1 MCYVKTPVRVYYALL
16 SSILI
21 ITVLTGALAGCGGA
35 AQATPTP
42 TKTPR
47 PDVSA
52 PAATAEIIVQ
62 PTQTPTDAPLPTEA
76 PTETSEPPT
85 ATPEPTATS
94 APTAA
99 PAASGPNTTPPAREA
114 GVSIFTGLRPADPAV
129 LERRPLAIKITNDA
143 DAQKKQADLNK
154 ADVVVESRVEYS
166 ETRFTA
172 VYQSQ
177 DATRVGPIRSA
188 RLIDVELPVIFDA
201 ILAFSGGV
209 EPVRQL
215 LYNSDF
221 GDHILEQARNGSSF
235 YRDMNVGGLSWNTL
249 FANTTTLWNTA
260 TQRGWNV
267 SPEPSAAWGFS
278 EAAPPADAA
287 ASRIDLAYPRFRVA
301 WTYDGGSGRWLR
313 WTGGEPHMDRS
324 AGQQVSSAN
333 VVVLGAN
340 HVITLIVEDGTERR
354 IANGVCINCSIEIQ
368 LWGEGPLKILRDGKV
383 YEGKWVRA
391 NRHAPFR
398 FLDAQGRDIPLKPG
412 NSWWQV
418 VPLDLKV
425 TVTP

>member
-1 MCYVKTPVRVYYALL
+1 MKTPVRVYTALL
-16 SSILI
+16 CGALVVIALI
-21 ITVLTGALAGCGGA
+21 GVLAGCGSP

-47 PDVSA
+47 AEVVA
-52 PAATAEIIVQ
+52 PAATEAVTQ
-62 PTQTPTDAPLPTEA
+62 PTQAPTAAPLPTEA
-76 PTETSEPPT
+76 PSATPEPPT
-85 ATPEPTATS
+85 ATPEPSPTT
-94 APTAA
+94 APTEAP
-99 PAASGPNTTPPAREA
+99 PAASGPSTNPPAREA

-143 DAQKKQADLNK
+143 DAQEKQADLNK

-166 ETRFTA
+166 ESRFTA

-177 DATRVGPIRSA
+177 DASRVGPIRSA

-201 ILAFSGGV
+201 VLAFSGGV
-209 EPVRQL
+209 EPVRQK

-235 YRDMNVGGLSWNTL
+235 YRDMSVGGLSWNTL
-249 FANTTTLWNTA
+249 FADTATLWNTA

-267 SPEPSAAWGFS
+267 APEPSAAWGFS
-278 EAAPPADAA
+278 EAAPSGGTA

-301 WTYDGGSGRWLR
+301 WAYDSGSGRWLR
-313 WTGGEPHMDRS
+313 WSGGTPHIDHTG
-324 AGQQVSSAN
+324 GQQVSSAN

-340 HVITLIVEDGTERR
+340 HVVTLIVEDGTERR
-354 IANGVCINCSIEIQ
+354 ITNGVCINCSIEIQ
-368 LWGEGPLKILRDGKV
+368 LWGEGPLKVLRDGKV
-383 YEGKWVRA
+383 YMGKWVRA
-391 NRHAPFR
+391 DRHAPFR

-418 VPLDLKV
+418 APMDLKV